1 MSTLDHFDSLPDE
14 IERNPVM
21 WRKFVQYANEP
32 LPEPYNNLL
41 PDFAVILIH
50 KVLKPEK
57 TIVMIQRYI
66 DRALGSFFVRPPIQS
81 LEEVF

>member
-1 MSTLDHFDSLPDE
+1 
-14 IERNPVM
+14 M
-21 WRKFVQYANEP
+21 WRKFVQYANES

-66 DRALGSFFVRPPIQS
+66 DRALGSFFVRPPTQS